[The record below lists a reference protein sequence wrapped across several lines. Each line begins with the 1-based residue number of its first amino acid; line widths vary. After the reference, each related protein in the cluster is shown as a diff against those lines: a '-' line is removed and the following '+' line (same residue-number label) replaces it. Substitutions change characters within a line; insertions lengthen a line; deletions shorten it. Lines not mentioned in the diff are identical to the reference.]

1 MALHRVF
8 EEVLVRFP
16 KAASSGSFGH
26 RRPTRLSLSM
36 RLTKWQDCQKSS
48 WTSCHRLECK
58 IFAKLHP
65 NVLPNNVR
73 AIVRLLQQQKV
84 KLLRQGEWDQLMG
97 LEAHIDKL
105 RKAGGERWQNLCLM
119 TKAAKEYSGST
130 LDEHTILG
138 LFCRVSRSTLWCSA

>member
-1 MALHRVF
+1 
-8 EEVLVRFP
+8 
-16 KAASSGSFGH
+16 
-26 RRPTRLSLSM
+26 
-36 RLTKWQDCQKSS
+36 
-48 WTSCHRLECK
+48 LECK

-73 AIVRLLQQQKV
+73 AILRLLLLQKV
-84 KLLRQGEWDQLMG
+84 KSLPHGEWDQLMV

-130 LDEHTILG
+130 LDEDTILG
-138 LFCRVSRSTLWCSA
+138 LFCRVSHSTLWCLHKTALNVCTAYGQLVHARHTNV